1 VRSKETL
8 PVCIV
13 GAGPVGMV
21 CALALHRRGVPV
33 VVLEAEPAPVKD
45 QRAAS
50 TQPPTIEMLAELGLL
65 DRIMERGL
73 VSTAFR
79 FFDRISG
86 TMVAEFDCGHLAGDT
101 PFPFVLQHEQFKL
114 VDTILRLMEG
124 TAGFTVRFSSRFLAH
139 QETGSG
145 ISLSVETGA
154 GTERLDASYLIGCD
168 GGHSAVRRS
177 AQIAFEGFTF
187 PEKFIKIGTTFDF
200 QAAGR
205 DFCFRNYFSDPDEWC
220 NLFKVRGDGPPGI
233 WRCVFPCRVGETD
246 EDALSPRGCE
256 ARLHKFF
263 PDFSDFEVAYRSI
276 YSVSQRVAATFRA
289 SRVLLAGDAAHVNN
303 PIGGLGMNGG
313 IHDVVNL
320 APKLADVWHG
330 IADDDALDLYSRQR
344 RRAQHDFVQAQTIR
358 NKRELEEKDPAVR
371 RRNLDELKRVSES
384 PARARD
390 FLLSATLM
398 SSLRTVAVGGGGGEA

>member
-1 VRSKETL
+1 MRSKETL
-8 PVCIV
+8 PICIV

-33 VVLEAEPAPVKD
+33 VVLEAESAPVKD

-50 TQPPTIEMLAELGLL
+50 TQPPTIEMLADLGLL

-114 VDTILRLMEG
+114 VDTILGLMDG
-124 TAGFTVRFSSRFLAH
+124 APGFTVRFSSRFLGH

-145 ISLSVETGA
+145 VSVSVETQEGA
-154 GTERLDASYLIGCD
+154 KRIDASYLIGCD

-205 DFCFRNYFSDPDEWC
+205 DFCYRNYFSDPHEWC

-233 WRCVFPCRVGETD
+233 WRCVFPCRVDESD
-246 EDALSPRGCE
+246 EDALSRGGCE

-263 PDFSDFEVAYRSI
+263 PGFSNFEVAYRSI
-276 YSVSQRVAATFRA
+276 YSVSQRVAAMFRA
-289 SRVLLAGDAAHVNN
+289 GRVLLAGDAAHVNN

-330 IADDDALDLYSRQR
+330 AADDDVLDLYSRQR
-344 RRAQHDFVQAQTIR
+344 QRAQHGFVQAQTIR
-358 NKRELEEKDPAVR
+358 NKRELEERDPALR
-371 RRNLDELKRVSES
+371 SRNLDGLRRVSES

-390 FLLSATLM
+390 FLLSATLI
-398 SSLRTVAVGGGGGEA
+398 SSLRTIATVG